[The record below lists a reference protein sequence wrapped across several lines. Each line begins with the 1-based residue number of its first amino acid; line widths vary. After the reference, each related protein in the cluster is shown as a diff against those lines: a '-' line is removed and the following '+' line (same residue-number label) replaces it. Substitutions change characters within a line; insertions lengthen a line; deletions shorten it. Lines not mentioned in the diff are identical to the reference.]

1 VLNQYLCAQHLE
13 EGRGSWV
20 SPTTF
25 IEYGMNVYKTP
36 TPGGSDKA
44 SRAAIEED
52 LEGKGG
58 VMRAK
63 GLTFT
68 ELDALDPELD
78 ALDPEVGRIAREMWD
93 ELARSP

>member
-1 VLNQYLCAQHLE
+1 VDRTQLLE

-20 SPTTF
+20 SPITF
-25 IEYGMNVYKTP
+25 IEYGMNVYKTA
-36 TPGGSDKA
+36 TAGRIDKA

-68 ELDALDPELD
+68 ELDALDPEL
-78 ALDPEVGRIAREMWD
+78 ARIAREMWG
-93 ELARSP
+93 ELARQP